1 MVEVGC
7 LAYLKKN
14 GRTPNNIRNFD
25 ISTELIL
32 AFVFVG
38 LTIIGVP
45 LFVSVGLTT
54 ALALLFIDIP
64 FTLLAQTGYGS
75 LTPFPLLTIPLFVL
89 AGRLMEVGGMA
100 HRMISI
106 ATNLVGAYRGSM
118 GLVTVFACMLF
129 AALSGSGPATTAA
142 IGSVTVPA
150 MKRENYDVPFA
161 AAITASAGAL
171 GSLIPPS
178 NLLIIYGLVSET
190 SIPRL
195 FLAGLIP
202 GIMVT
207 ILLMITTYII
217 ARRRHYGGDGKPF
230 SFRPFLQATWAGKW
244 SIAAPVL
251 ILGGIYGGVF
261 TPTEAAGVA
270 VFYALF
276 VGLFIY
282 RELTI
287 KKIIAALRF
296 TALLT
301 GILILLTP
309 TLAFGQLTAFYDVPT
324 SVQEG
329 IMSVTTNAVLV
340 LLLIG
345 AFYIFIG
352 TFMESLAQIVLFTAV
367 FLPLVTSLGVD
378 PVMFGIFTVITCEIG
393 FLTPPLGANLTVAA
407 RISGIS
413 IERIS
418 VAVLPFI
425 LAYIIGM
432 IILVFSPD
440 IATFLPNWLYG
451 EAK

>member
-1 MVEVGC
+1 MNS
-7 LAYLKKN
+7 LA
-14 GRTPNNIRNFD
+14 
-25 ISTELIL
+25 IL
-32 AFVFVG
+32 ALVFVL
-38 LTIIGVP
+38 LTVIGTP

-54 ALALLFIDIP
+54 ALALYLIDIP
-64 FTLLAQTGYGS
+64 YTLLAQTGYAS

-100 HRMISI
+100 SRMIAI

-150 MKRENYDVPFA
+150 MRREGYDVPFG
-161 AAITASAGAL
+161 AAIAASAGAL

-178 NLLIIYGLVSET
+178 NLMIIYGLVSET

-202 GIMVT
+202 GVLVT
-207 ILLMITTYII
+207 LLLMLTTYII
-217 ARRRHYGGDGKPF
+217 ARRRDYGGKGEPF
-230 SFRPFLQATWAGKW
+230 SWRPFLRASWEGKW
-244 SIAAPVL
+244 SIGAPVL
-251 ILGGIYGGVF
+251 ILGGIYGGAF

-270 VFYALF
+270 VFYSLF

-282 RELTI
+282 RELNL
-287 KKIIAALRF
+287 KKIIEALRF
-296 TALLT
+296 TSLLT

-324 SVQEG
+324 AVQQG
-329 IMSVTTNAVLV
+329 ITAITDNPILV

-345 AFYIFIG
+345 VFYIFIG
-352 TFMESLAQIVLFTAV
+352 TFMESLAQIILFTSV
-367 FLPLVTSLGVD
+367 FLPLVSSLGVD
-378 PVMFGIFTVITCEIG
+378 PVLFGVFTVVTCEIG

-413 IERIS
+413 LERIS

-425 LAYIIGM
+425 LAYIIGLV
-432 IILVFSPD
+432 ILILFPD
-440 IATFLPNWLYG
+440 ITLFLPNWVFGL
-451 EAK
+451 AK

>member
-1 MVEVGC
+1 MSP
-7 LAYLKKN
+7 LSIIA
-14 GRTPNNIRNFD
+14 I
-25 ISTELIL
+25 
-32 AFVFVG
+32 AFVV
-38 LTIIGVP
+38 LTLIGVP
-45 LFVSVGLTT
+45 LFVAVGITT
-54 ALALLFIDIP
+54 ALALFLIDIP
-64 FTLLAQTGYGS
+64 YTLLAQTGYTS

-100 HRMISI
+100 NRMIGI

-150 MKRENYDVPFA
+150 MKREGYDVPFA

-178 NLLIIYGLVSET
+178 NLMIIYGLVSET

-195 FLAGLIP
+195 FMAGLIP
-202 GIMVT
+202 GFLVT
-207 ILLMITTYII
+207 LLLMVTTYII
-217 ARRRHYGGDGKPF
+217 ARRRNYGGDGEKF
-230 SFRPFLQATWAGKW
+230 SWGPFLRAAWDGKW
-244 SIAAPVL
+244 SIGAPVL

-270 VFYALF
+270 VFYSLF
-276 VGLFIY
+276 VGLFVY

-287 KKIIAALRF
+287 KKVIEALRF

-301 GILILLTP
+301 GILILLSP

-324 SVQEG
+324 VVQEG
-329 IMSVTTNAVLV
+329 ITSITSNPILV

-352 TFMESLAQIVLFTAV
+352 TFMESLAQVVLFTSV
-367 FLPLVTSLGVD
+367 FLPLVVSLGVD
-378 PVMFGIFTVITCEIG
+378 PVLFGVFTVITCEIG

-413 IERIS
+413 MERIS

-425 LAYIIGM
+425 AAYIVGM
-432 IILVFSPD
+432 VILILIPD
-440 IATFLPNWLYG
+440 LTLFLPNWLYG
-451 EAK
+451 VAK

>member
-1 MVEVGC
+1 MNA
-7 LAYLKKN
+7 L
-14 GRTPNNIRNFD
+14 
-25 ISTELIL
+25 LIL
-32 AFVFVG
+32 TLVFIV
-38 LTIIGVP
+38 LTLIGVP
-45 LFVSVGLTT
+45 LFASVGLTT
-54 ALALLFIDIP
+54 MLALFLIDIP
-64 FTLLAQTGYGS
+64 YTLMAQTGYSS

-100 HRMISI
+100 NRMIGI
-106 ATNLVGAYRGSM
+106 ATKLVGAYRGSM

-142 IGSVTVPA
+142 IGSATVPA
-150 MKRENYDVPFA
+150 MKREGYDVPFA

-178 NLLIIYGLVSET
+178 NLMIIYGLVSET

-195 FLAGLIP
+195 FLAGIVP
-202 GIMVT
+202 GFIVT
-207 ILLMITTYII
+207 GLLMVTTYII
-217 ARRRHYGGDGKPF
+217 ARRRNYGGGGDPF
-230 SFRPFLQATWAGKW
+230 TWGPFLSAAWDGKW
-244 SIAAPVL
+244 SIGAPVL

-270 VFYALF
+270 VFYSLF

-282 RELTI
+282 RELTLR
-287 KKIIAALRF
+287 KIIEALRF

-301 GILILLTP
+301 GILILITP
-309 TLAFGQLTAFYDVPT
+309 TLAFGQLTAFYDIPT
-324 SVQEG
+324 AVQSG
-329 IMSVTTNAVLV
+329 ITSLTDNPILV

-345 AFYIFIG
+345 VFYIFIG

-367 FLPLVTSLGVD
+367 FLPLVTSLGID
-378 PVMFGIFTVITCEIG
+378 PVMFGVFTVITCEIG

-413 IERIS
+413 IEKIS

-432 IILVFSPD
+432 LILIVFPELT
-440 IATFLPNWLYG
+440 TFLPNWAYG
-451 EAK
+451 PAL

>member
-1 MVEVGC
+1 MTPLMT
-7 LAYLKKN
+7 LAV
-14 GRTPNNIRNFD
+14 
-25 ISTELIL
+25 
-32 AFVFVG
+32 VFVV
-38 LTIIGVP
+38 LTIMGVP

-54 ALALLFIDIP
+54 MLALFLIDIP
-64 FTLLAQTGYGS
+64 YTLMAQTGYGS
-75 LTPFPLLTIPLFVL
+75 LTPFPLLTIPMFVL

-100 HRMISI
+100 TRMIAI

-150 MKRENYDVPFA
+150 MRREGYDVPFA
-161 AAITASAGAL
+161 ASITASAGAL

-202 GIMVT
+202 GVVVT
-207 ILLMITTYII
+207 LLLMVTTYII
-217 ARRRHYGGDGKPF
+217 ARRRGYGGGGDPF
-230 SFRPFLQATWAGKW
+230 TWRPFLKAAWDGKW
-244 SIAAPVL
+244 SIGAPVI
-251 ILGGIYGGVF
+251 ILGGIYGGAF

-276 VGLFIY
+276 VGLFVY
-282 RELTI
+282 KELTI
-287 KKIIAALRF
+287 KKVIEALRF

-324 SVQEG
+324 AVQQG
-329 IMSVTTNAVLV
+329 ITSITENKILV

-345 AFYIFIG
+345 IFYIFIG

-367 FLPLVTSLGVD
+367 FLPLVSSLGVD

-393 FLTPPLGANLTVAA
+393 FLTPPLGANLTVAS

-425 LAYIIGM
+425 LAYIIGLLIL
-432 IILVFSPD
+432 IIFPELTV
-440 IATFLPNWLYG
+440 FLPDWAYG

>member
-1 MVEVGC
+1 MSP
-7 LAYLKKN
+7 L
-14 GRTPNNIRNFD
+14 
-25 ISTELIL
+25 LIL
-32 AFVFVG
+32 AIAFVV
-38 LTIIGVP
+38 LTIIGTP
-45 LFVSVGLTT
+45 LFVAVGLTT
-54 ALALLFIDIP
+54 VLAIFLIDLP
-64 FTLLAQTGYGS
+64 YTLMAQTGYSS

-100 HRMISI
+100 TRMIAI

-150 MKRENYDVPFA
+150 MRREGYDVPFA

-178 NLLIIYGLVSET
+178 NLMIIYGLVSET

-202 GIMVT
+202 GFMVT
-207 ILLMITTYII
+207 VLLMITTYVI
-217 ARRRHYGGDGKPF
+217 ARRRGYGGGGDPF
-230 SFRPFLQATWAGKW
+230 TWGPFLRAAWDGKW
-244 SIAAPVL
+244 SIGAPVL
-251 ILGGIYGGVF
+251 ILGGIYGGAF

-276 VGLFIY
+276 VGVFVY
-282 RELTI
+282 RELTL
-287 KKIIAALRF
+287 KKIIEALRF

-309 TLAFGQLTAFYDVPT
+309 TLAFGQLTAFYDVPAA
-324 SVQEG
+324 VQEG
-329 IMSVTTNAVLV
+329 ITSITSNPILV

-345 AFYIFIG
+345 VFYIFIG

-367 FLPLVTSLGVD
+367 FLPLVTSLGID
-378 PVMFGIFTVITCEIG
+378 PVLFGVFTVITCEIG

-407 RISGIS
+407 RISSVS

-432 IILVFSPD
+432 VILILVPD
-440 IATFLPNWLYG
+440 LTLFLPNWVYG
-451 EAK
+451 VAK

>member
-1 MVEVGC
+1 MSP
-7 LAYLKKN
+7 LM
-14 GRTPNNIRNFD
+14 
-25 ISTELIL
+25 IL
-32 AFVFVG
+32 AIAFVV
-38 LTIIGVP
+38 LTLIGIP

-54 ALALLFIDIP
+54 VLALFMIDIP
-64 FTLLAQTGYGS
+64 YTLMAQTGYSS

-100 HRMISI
+100 TRMISI

-150 MKRENYDVPFA
+150 MRRDGYDVPFA
-161 AAITASAGAL
+161 ASITASAGAL

-178 NLLIIYGLVSET
+178 NLMIIYGLVSET

-195 FLAGLIP
+195 FLAGVIP
-202 GIMVT
+202 GVLVT
-207 ILLMITTYII
+207 FLLMITTYII
-217 ARRRHYGGDGKPF
+217 ARRRNYGGTGDPF
-230 SFRPFLQATWAGKW
+230 SWGPFLRAAWDGKW
-244 SIAAPVL
+244 SIGAPVL

-270 VFYALF
+270 VFYSLF

-282 RELTI
+282 RELTV
-287 KKIIAALRF
+287 KKLIDALRF
-296 TALLT
+296 TSLLT

-324 SVQEG
+324 AVQQG
-329 IMSVTTNAVLV
+329 ITSITDNRILV
-340 LLLIG
+340 LLMIG
-345 AFYIFIG
+345 VFYIFIG

-378 PVMFGIFTVITCEIG
+378 PVMFGILTVITCEIG

-432 IILVFSPD
+432 VILILFPD
-440 IATFLPNWLYG
+440 LTLFLPNWAYG
-451 EAK
+451 PSK

>member
-1 MVEVGC
+1 MSPLLT
-7 LAYLKKN
+7 LA
-14 GRTPNNIRNFD
+14 I
-25 ISTELIL
+25 
-32 AFVFVG
+32 AFVA
-38 LTIIGVP
+38 LTLIGVP

-54 ALALLFIDIP
+54 ALALYLIEIP
-64 FTLLAQTGYGS
+64 YTLLAQTGYGS

-100 HRMISI
+100 NRMIAI

-150 MKRENYDVPFA
+150 MRRDGYDIPFA
-161 AAITASAGAL
+161 GAITASAGAL

-178 NLLIIYGLVSET
+178 NLMIIYGLVSET

-195 FLAGLIP
+195 FMAGLLP
-202 GIMVT
+202 GILVT
-207 ILLMITTYII
+207 LLLMITTYII
-217 ARRRHYGGDGKPF
+217 ARRRNYGGGGKPF
-230 SFRPFLQATWAGKW
+230 SWGPFIKAAWDGKW
-244 SIAAPVL
+244 SIGAPVL
-251 ILGGIYGGVF
+251 ILGGIYGGIF

-270 VFYALF
+270 VFYSLF

-282 RELTI
+282 RELTLV
-287 KKIIAALRF
+287 KIYEALRF

-309 TLAFGQLTAFYDVPT
+309 TLAFGQLTAFYDVPAAVQQGIT
-324 SVQEG
+324 S
-329 IMSVTTNAVLV
+329 ITDNPILV

-345 AFYIFIG
+345 VFYIFIG

-367 FLPLVTSLGVD
+367 FLPLVSSLGVD
-378 PVMFGIFTVITCEIG
+378 PVFFGIFTVITCEIG

-425 LAYIIGM
+425 AAYIVGLL
-432 IILVFSPD
+432 ILILFPD
-440 IATFLPNWLYG
+440 IALMLPNWLYG

>member
-1 MVEVGC
+1 MSEI
-7 LAYLKKN
+7 A
-14 GRTPNNIRNFD
+14 
-25 ISTELIL
+25 IL
-32 AFVFVG
+32 AIVFVL
-38 LTIIGVP
+38 LTVMSVP
-45 LFVSVGLTT
+45 LFVAVGLTT
-54 ALALLFIDIP
+54 ALALFMIDIP
-64 FTLLAQTGYGS
+64 YTLLAQTGYSS

-100 HRMISI
+100 SRMIAV

-150 MKRENYDVPFA
+150 MKRDGYDVPFA

-178 NLLIIYGLVSET
+178 NLMIIYGLVSET

-202 GIMVT
+202 GLMVT
-207 ILLMITTYII
+207 VLLMITTYII
-217 ARRRHYGGDGKPF
+217 ARHRGYGGGGEPF
-230 SFRPFLQATWAGKW
+230 TWRPFLRAAWDGKW
-244 SIAAPVL
+244 SLGAPIL
-251 ILGGIYGGVF
+251 ILGGIYGGAF

-276 VGLFIY
+276 VGLFVY
-282 RELTI
+282 RELTVR
-287 KKIIAALRF
+287 KVVEALRF

-309 TLAFGQLTAFYDVPT
+309 TLAFGQLTAFYDVPAA
-324 SVQEG
+324 VQSG
-329 IMSVTTNAVLV
+329 ITKITENPILV
-340 LLLIG
+340 MMLIG
-345 AFYIFIG
+345 VFYIFIG

-367 FLPLVTSLGVD
+367 FLPLVTSLGID
-378 PVMFGIFTVITCEIG
+378 PVLFGVFTVITCEIG

-425 LAYIIGM
+425 VAYIIGM
-432 IILVFSPD
+432 VVLVIVPELTLFVPD
-440 IATFLPNWLYG
+440 WLYG

>member
-1 MVEVGC
+1 MSP
-7 LAYLKKN
+7 LA
-14 GRTPNNIRNFD
+14 
-25 ISTELIL
+25 IL
-32 AFVFVG
+32 SIAFVV
-38 LTIIGVP
+38 LTVVGVP
-45 LFVSVGLTT
+45 LFASVGLTT
-54 ALALLFIDIP
+54 ALALYMIDIP
-64 FTLLAQTGYGS
+64 YTLLAQTGYTS
-75 LTPFPLLTIPLFVL
+75 LTPFPLLTIPMFVL

-100 HRMISI
+100 TRMIAI

-150 MKRENYDVPFA
+150 MKREGYDVPFA

-178 NLLIIYGLVSET
+178 NLMIIYGLVSET

-195 FLAGLIP
+195 FLAGLLP
-202 GIMVT
+202 GLLVT
-207 ILLMITTYII
+207 ALLMITTYII
-217 ARRRHYGGDGKPF
+217 ARRRNYGGHGHPF
-230 SFRPFLQATWAGKW
+230 SWAPFLQAAWDGKW
-244 SIAAPVL
+244 SIGAPVL
-251 ILGGIYGGVF
+251 ILGGIYGGIF

-270 VFYALF
+270 VFYSLF

-282 RELTI
+282 RELTLGKVI
-287 KKIIAALRF
+287 EALRF

-309 TLAFGQLTAFYDVPT
+309 TLAFGQLTAFYDVPAAVQAGIT
-324 SVQEG
+324 S
-329 IMSVTTNAVLV
+329 ITDSPILV
-340 LLLIG
+340 LLLTG
-345 AFYIFIG
+345 VFYIFVG

-378 PVMFGIFTVITCEIG
+378 PVLFGVFTVITCEIG

-413 IERIS
+413 LERVS

-425 LAYIIGM
+425 LAYVFAM
-432 IILVFSPD
+432 VILILFPD
-440 IATFLPNWLYG
+440 LTLVLPNLFYG

>member
-1 MVEVGC
+1 MSP
-7 LAYLKKN
+7 LA
-14 GRTPNNIRNFD
+14 
-25 ISTELIL
+25 IL
-32 AFVFVG
+32 AIVFVA
-38 LTIIGVP
+38 LTLIGVP

-54 ALALLFIDIP
+54 ALALFLIDIP
-64 FTLLAQTGYGS
+64 YTLLAQTGYGS
-75 LTPFPLLTIPLFVL
+75 LTPFPLLTIPMFVL

-100 HRMISI
+100 TRMISI
-106 ATNLVGAYRGSM
+106 ATALVGAYRGSM

-150 MKRENYDVPFA
+150 MKRDGYDVPFA
-161 AAITASAGAL
+161 ASITASAGAL

-178 NLLIIYGLVSET
+178 NLMIIYGLVSET

-195 FLAGLIP
+195 FLAGLLP
-202 GIMVT
+202 GFLVT
-207 ILLMITTYII
+207 GLLMITTYII
-217 ARRRHYGGDGKPF
+217 ARRRNYGGDGAAF
-230 SFRPFLQATWAGKW
+230 SWSPFLKALWEGKW
-244 SIAAPVL
+244 SIGAPAL
-251 ILGGIYGGVF
+251 ILGGIYGGAF
-261 TPTEAAGVA
+261 TPTEAAGIA
-270 VFYALF
+270 VFYSLF
-276 VGLFIY
+276 VGFFIY
-282 RELTI
+282 RELTLQ
-287 KKIIAALRF
+287 KIIAALRF

-301 GILILLTP
+301 GILIILTP
-309 TLAFGQLTAFYDVPT
+309 TLAFGQLTAFYDVPSAVQTGIT
-324 SVQEG
+324 SL
-329 IMSVTTNAVLV
+329 TDNRVLV

-345 AFYIFIG
+345 VFYIFIG

-432 IILVFSPD
+432 VFLVVFPD
-440 IATFLPNWLYG
+440 ITLFLPDFFYG

>member
-1 MVEVGC
+1 MNE
-7 LAYLKKN
+7 L
-14 GRTPNNIRNFD
+14 
-25 ISTELIL
+25 LIL
-32 AFVFVG
+32 ALVFVL
-38 LTIIGVP
+38 LTVIGTP
-45 LFVSVGLTT
+45 LFAAVGLTT
-54 ALALLFIDIP
+54 ALAIFLIDLP
-64 FTLLAQTGYGS
+64 YTLLAQTGYSS

-100 HRMISI
+100 SRMISI

-150 MKRENYDVPFA
+150 MRREGYDVPFA
-161 AAITASAGAL
+161 AGITASAGAL

-178 NLLIIYGLVSET
+178 NLMIIYGLVSET

-202 GIMVT
+202 GLMVT
-207 ILLMITTYII
+207 LLLMITTYII
-217 ARRRHYGGDGKPF
+217 ARRRNYGGGGERF
-230 SFRPFLQATWAGKW
+230 SWQPFLRALWDGKW
-244 SIAAPVL
+244 SIGAPVL
-251 ILGGIYGGVF
+251 ILGGIYGGAF

-270 VFYALF
+270 VFYSLI

-282 RELTI
+282 RELTLR
-287 KKIIAALRF
+287 KIVEALRF

-309 TLAFGQLTAFYDVPT
+309 TLAFGQLTAFYDVPAAVQQGIT
-324 SVQEG
+324 SITE
-329 IMSVTTNAVLV
+329 NPVLV

-345 AFYIFIG
+345 IFYIFIG

-378 PVMFGIFTVITCEIG
+378 PVLFGIFTVITCEIG

-425 LAYIIGM
+425 GAYMVGMLLLILFPDLALFM
-432 IILVFSPD
+432 PD
-440 IATFLPNWLYG
+440 YFYG
-451 EAK
+451 VAK

>member
-1 MVEVGC
+1 MSEI
-7 LAYLKKN
+7 A
-14 GRTPNNIRNFD
+14 
-25 ISTELIL
+25 IL
-32 AFVFVG
+32 AIVFVL
-38 LTIIGVP
+38 LTVMSVP
-45 LFVSVGLTT
+45 LFVAVGLTT
-54 ALALLFIDIP
+54 ALALFMIDIP
-64 FTLLAQTGYGS
+64 YTLLAQTGYSS

-100 HRMISI
+100 SRMIAV

-150 MKRENYDVPFA
+150 MKRDGYDVPFA

-178 NLLIIYGLVSET
+178 NLMIIYGLVSET

-202 GIMVT
+202 GLMVT
-207 ILLMITTYII
+207 VLLMITTYII
-217 ARRRHYGGDGKPF
+217 ARHRGYGGGGEPF
-230 SFRPFLQATWAGKW
+230 TWRPFLRAAWDGKW
-244 SIAAPVL
+244 SLGAPIL
-251 ILGGIYGGVF
+251 ILGGIYGGAF

-276 VGLFIY
+276 VGLFVY
-282 RELTI
+282 RELTVR
-287 KKIIAALRF
+287 KVVEALRF

-309 TLAFGQLTAFYDVPT
+309 TLAFGQLTAFYDVPAA
-324 SVQEG
+324 VQSG
-329 IMSVTTNAVLV
+329 ITKITENPILV
-340 LLLIG
+340 MMLIG
-345 AFYIFIG
+345 VFYIFIG

-367 FLPLVTSLGVD
+367 FLPLVTSLGID
-378 PVMFGIFTVITCEIG
+378 PVLFGVFTVITCEIG

-425 LAYIIGM
+425 VAYIIGM
-432 IILVFSPD
+432 MVLIIVPELTLFVPD
-440 IATFLPNWLYG
+440 WLYG

>member
-1 MVEVGC
+1 MSP
-7 LAYLKKN
+7 L
-14 GRTPNNIRNFD
+14 
-25 ISTELIL
+25 LIL
-32 AFVFVG
+32 ALAFVV
-38 LTIIGVP
+38 LTLIGTP

-54 ALALLFIDIP
+54 VLALYLIDIP
-64 FTLLAQTGYGS
+64 QTLLAQTGYTS

-100 HRMISI
+100 GRMIAI
-106 ATNLVGAYRGSM
+106 ATSLVGAYRGSM

-150 MKRENYDVPFA
+150 MRRDGYDVPFA
-161 AAITASAGAL
+161 AAITAAAGAL

-178 NLLIIYGLVSET
+178 NLMIIYGLVSET

-195 FLAGLIP
+195 FLAGLLP
-202 GIMVT
+202 G
-207 ILLMITTYII
+207 LMITLFLMIVTYII
-217 ARRRHYGGDGKPF
+217 ARRRGYGGGGAAF
-230 SFRPFLQATWAGKW
+230 TWGPFLKAAWDGKW
-244 SIAAPVL
+244 SVGTPVL

-261 TPTEAAGVA
+261 TPTEAAGIA

-276 VGLFIY
+276 VGVFIY
-282 RELTI
+282 RELTVA
-287 KKIIAALRF
+287 KIIAALRF

-309 TLAFGQLTAFYDVPT
+309 TLAFGQLTAFYDVP
-324 SVQEG
+324 SAVQSA
-329 IMSVTTNAVLV
+329 IMSLTRDPVFVM
-340 LLLIG
+340 LLIG
-345 AFYIFIG
+345 VFYIFIG

-367 FLPLVTSLGVD
+367 FLPLTTAIGID
-378 PVMFGIFTVITCEIG
+378 PVLFGVFTVITCEIG

-407 RISGIS
+407 RISRIS

-418 VAVLPFI
+418 VAILPFV

-432 IILVFSPD
+432 VVLILIPD
-440 IATFLPNWLYG
+440 LTLFLPNWAYG
-451 EAK
+451 PPK

>member
-1 MVEVGC
+1 MSP
-7 LAYLKKN
+7 LSIIA
-14 GRTPNNIRNFD
+14 I
-25 ISTELIL
+25 
-32 AFVFVG
+32 AFVV
-38 LTIIGVP
+38 LTLIGVP
-45 LFVSVGLTT
+45 LFVAVGITT
-54 ALALLFIDIP
+54 ALALFLIDIP
-64 FTLLAQTGYGS
+64 YTLLAQTGYTS

-100 HRMISI
+100 NRMIGI

-150 MKRENYDVPFA
+150 MKREGYDVPFA

-178 NLLIIYGLVSET
+178 NLMIIYGLVSET

-195 FLAGLIP
+195 FMAGLIP
-202 GIMVT
+202 GFLVTLLLMVT
-207 ILLMITTYII
+207 TYMI
-217 ARRRHYGGDGKPF
+217 ARRRNYGGDGEKF
-230 SFRPFLQATWAGKW
+230 SWGPFLRAAWDGKW
-244 SIAAPVL
+244 SIGAPVL

-270 VFYALF
+270 VFYSLF
-276 VGLFIY
+276 VGLFVY
-282 RELTI
+282 RELTV
-287 KKIIAALRF
+287 KKVIEALRF

-301 GILILLTP
+301 GILILLSP

-324 SVQEG
+324 VVQEG
-329 IMSVTTNAVLV
+329 ITSITSNPILV

-352 TFMESLAQIVLFTAV
+352 TFMESLAQVVLFTSV
-367 FLPLVTSLGVD
+367 FLPLVVSLGVD
-378 PVMFGIFTVITCEIG
+378 PVLFGVFTVITCEIG
-393 FLTPPLGANLTVAA
+393 FLTPPLGANLTVAT

-413 IERIS
+413 MERIS

-425 LAYIIGM
+425 AAYIVGM
-432 IILVFSPD
+432 VILILIPD
-440 IATFLPNWLYG
+440 LTLFLPNWLYG
-451 EAK
+451 VAK

>member
-1 MVEVGC
+1 MTPLMT
-7 LAYLKKN
+7 LAV
-14 GRTPNNIRNFD
+14 
-25 ISTELIL
+25 
-32 AFVFVG
+32 VFVV
-38 LTIIGVP
+38 LTIMGVP

-54 ALALLFIDIP
+54 MLALFLIDIP
-64 FTLLAQTGYGS
+64 YTLMAQTGYGS
-75 LTPFPLLTIPLFVL
+75 LTPFPLLTIPMFVL

-100 HRMISI
+100 TRMIAI

-150 MKRENYDVPFA
+150 MRREGYDVPFA
-161 AAITASAGAL
+161 ASITASAGAL

-202 GIMVT
+202 GVVVT
-207 ILLMITTYII
+207 LLLMITTYII
-217 ARRRHYGGDGKPF
+217 ARRRGYGGGGDPF
-230 SFRPFLQATWAGKW
+230 TWRPFLKAAWDGKW
-244 SIAAPVL
+244 SIGAPVI
-251 ILGGIYGGVF
+251 ILGGIYGGAF

-276 VGLFIY
+276 VGLFVY
-282 RELTI
+282 KELTI
-287 KKIIAALRF
+287 KKVIEALRF

-309 TLAFGQLTAFYDVPT
+309 TLAFGQLTAFYDVPMAVQQGIT
-324 SVQEG
+324 SITENK
-329 IMSVTTNAVLV
+329 ILV

-345 AFYIFIG
+345 IFYIFIG

-367 FLPLVTSLGVD
+367 FLPLVSSLGVD

-393 FLTPPLGANLTVAA
+393 FLTPPLGANLTVAS

-425 LAYIIGM
+425 LAYIIGLL
-432 IILVFSPD
+432 ILVIFPEL
-440 IATFLPNWLYG
+440 TVFLPNWAYG

>member
-1 MVEVGC
+1 MSPLV
-7 LAYLKKN
+7 
-14 GRTPNNIRNFD
+14 
-25 ISTELIL
+25 IL
-32 AFVFVG
+32 AIAFVV
-38 LTIIGVP
+38 LTVMGVP
-45 LFVSVGLTT
+45 LFVAVGLTT
-54 ALALLFIDIP
+54 AIALFIIDIP
-64 FTLLAQTGYGS
+64 YTLLAQTGYGS

-100 HRMISI
+100 SRMIAI

-150 MKRENYDVPFA
+150 MRREGYDVPFA

-195 FLAGLIP
+195 FLAGILP
-202 GIMVT
+202 GLMVT
-207 ILLMITTYII
+207 ILLMITTYIV
-217 ARRRHYGGDGKPF
+217 ARRRGYGGDGQRF
-230 SFRPFLQATWAGKW
+230 SWRPFGRAAWDGKW
-244 SIAAPVL
+244 SIGAPFL
-251 ILGGIYGGVF
+251 ILGGIYGGIF

-287 KKIIAALRF
+287 KKIIEALRF

-309 TLAFGQLTAFYDVPT
+309 TLAFGQLTAFYDVPSAVQNGIT
-324 SVQEG
+324 SITE
-329 IMSVTTNAVLV
+329 NKYLV

-345 AFYIFIG
+345 VFYIFIG

-367 FLPLVTSLGVD
+367 FLPLALSLGID

-425 LAYIIGM
+425 LAYIIGLL
-432 IILVFSPD
+432 ILILFPQISVF
-440 IATFLPNWLYG
+440 IPNWKYG
-451 EAK
+451 PAL

>member
-1 MVEVGC
+1 MSA
-7 LAYLKKN
+7 L
-14 GRTPNNIRNFD
+14 
-25 ISTELIL
+25 LIL
-32 AFVFVG
+32 TIVFVV
-38 LTIIGVP
+38 LTLIGVP
-45 LFVSVGLTT
+45 LFASVGLTT
-54 ALALLFIDIP
+54 ILALFLIDIP
-64 FTLLAQTGYGS
+64 YTLMAQTGYSS

-89 AGRLMEVGGMA
+89 SGRLMETGGMA
-100 HRMISI
+100 TRMIGI
-106 ATNLVGAYRGSM
+106 ATKLVGAYRGSM

-150 MKRENYDVPFA
+150 MKRDGYDVPFA

-178 NLLIIYGLVSET
+178 NLMIIYGLVSET

-195 FLAGLIP
+195 FMAGIVP
-202 GIMVT
+202 GVIVT
-207 ILLMITTYII
+207 MLLMVTTYII
-217 ARRRHYGGDGKPF
+217 ARRRNYGGNGDPF
-230 SFRPFLQATWAGKW
+230 TWGPFLTALWDGKW
-244 SIAAPVL
+244 SIGTPVL

-270 VFYALF
+270 VFYSLF
-276 VGLFIY
+276 VGVFIY
-282 RELTI
+282 RELTLT
-287 KKIIAALRF
+287 KIIEALRF

-301 GILILLTP
+301 GILILITP
-309 TLAFGQLTAFYDVPT
+309 TLAFGQLTAFYDIPSAVQAGIT
-324 SVQEG
+324 SLTDNR
-329 IMSVTTNAVLV
+329 ILV

-345 AFYIFIG
+345 VFYIFIG

-378 PVMFGIFTVITCEIG
+378 PVMFGVLTVITCEIG

-413 IERIS
+413 MERIS

-432 IILVFSPD
+432 LVL
-440 IATFLPNWLYG
+440 IAFPELTTFLPNWAYG
-451 EAK
+451 PTR

>member
-1 MVEVGC
+1 MSP
-7 LAYLKKN
+7 LA
-14 GRTPNNIRNFD
+14 
-25 ISTELIL
+25 IL
-32 AFVFVG
+32 AICFVV
-38 LTIIGVP
+38 LTIIGIP
-45 LFVSVGLTT
+45 LFVAVGITT
-54 ALALLFIDIP
+54 ALAIYIIDIP
-64 FTLLAQTGYGS
+64 YTLLAQTGYGS

-100 HRMISI
+100 NRMIAI

-150 MKRENYDVPFA
+150 MKREGYDVPFA

-195 FLAGLIP
+195 FLAGLLP
-202 GIMVT
+202 GFMVT
-207 ILLMITTYII
+207 VLLMITTYII
-217 ARRRHYGGDGKPF
+217 ARRRGYGGDGDPF
-230 SFRPFLQATWAGKW
+230 SWGPFLRAAWDGKW
-244 SIAAPVL
+244 SIGAPVL
-251 ILGGIYGGVF
+251 ILGGIYGGAF

-270 VFYALF
+270 VFYSLF

-282 RELTI
+282 RELTV
-287 KKIIAALRF
+287 KKVIDALRF

-309 TLAFGQLTAFYDVPT
+309 TLAFGQLTAFYDVPAA
-324 SVQEG
+324 VQEG
-329 IMSVTTNAVLV
+329 ITAITTNKYLV

-345 AFYIFIG
+345 VFYIFIG

-367 FLPLVTSLGVD
+367 FLPLALSLGVD

-425 LAYIIGM
+425 GAYIIGM
-432 IILVFSPD
+432 LILIAFPD
-440 IATFLPNWLYG
+440 IAVVLPNWLYG
-451 EAK
+451 PAF

>member
-1 MVEVGC
+1 MSP
-7 LAYLKKN
+7 LA
-14 GRTPNNIRNFD
+14 
-25 ISTELIL
+25 IL
-32 AFVFVG
+32 AIAFVV
-38 LTIIGVP
+38 LTIMGVP
-45 LFVSVGLTT
+45 LFVAVGLTT
-54 ALALLFIDIP
+54 AIALFIIDIP
-64 FTLLAQTGYGS
+64 YTLLAQTGYGS

-100 HRMISI
+100 NRMIAI

-150 MKRENYDVPFA
+150 MKREGYDVPFA

-195 FLAGLIP
+195 FLAGLLP
-202 GIMVT
+202 GLMVT

-217 ARRRHYGGDGKPF
+217 ARRRGYGGTGQSFSWAPF
-230 SFRPFLQATWAGKW
+230 GRAVWDGKW
-244 SIAAPVL
+244 SIGAPFL

-276 VGLFIY
+276 VGAFVY
-282 RELTI
+282 RELTLPKLI
-287 KKIIAALRF
+287 DALRF

-309 TLAFGQLTAFYDVPT
+309 TLAFGQLTAFYDVP
-324 SVQEG
+324 SAVQNG
-329 IMSVTTNAVLV
+329 ITAITDNKYLV

-345 AFYIFIG
+345 VFYIFIG

-367 FLPLVTSLGVD
+367 FLPLALSLGID

-425 LAYIIGM
+425 LAYIIGLL
-432 IILVFSPD
+432 ILIFFPQISVF
-440 IATFLPNWLYG
+440 IPNWKYG
-451 EAK
+451 PAL

>member
-1 MVEVGC
+1 MSP
-7 LAYLKKN
+7 L
-14 GRTPNNIRNFD
+14 
-25 ISTELIL
+25 LIL
-32 AFVFVG
+32 AVAFVV
-38 LTIIGVP
+38 LTIMGIP
-45 LFVSVGLTT
+45 LFVSVGMTT
-54 ALALLFIDIP
+54 LLALYLIDIP
-64 FTLLAQTGYGS
+64 YTLMAQTGYSS

-100 HRMISI
+100 TRMISI

-150 MKRENYDVPFA
+150 MKREGYDVPFA

-178 NLLIIYGLVSET
+178 NLMIIYGLVSET

-202 GIMVT
+202 GLLIT

-217 ARRRHYGGDGKPF
+217 ARRRNYGGDGDPF
-230 SFRPFLQATWAGKW
+230 SWGPFLKAAWDGKW
-244 SIAAPVL
+244 SIGAPVL
-251 ILGGIYGGVF
+251 ILGGIYGGAF

-270 VFYALF
+270 VFYSLF

-282 RELTI
+282 RELTF
-287 KKIIAALRF
+287 KKLIEALRF

-301 GILILLTP
+301 GILILITP
-309 TLAFGQLTAFYDVPT
+309 TLAFGQLTAFYDVP
-324 SVQEG
+324 SAVQEG
-329 IMSVTTNAVLV
+329 ITSITTNTFLV
-340 LLLIG
+340 LMLIG
-345 AFYIFIG
+345 IFYIFIG

-378 PVMFGIFTVITCEIG
+378 PVLFGVFTVITCEIG

-425 LAYIIGM
+425 VAYIVGL
-432 IILVFSPD
+432 IILTLFPD
-440 IATFLPNWLYG
+440 LTLLLPNWAYG
-451 EAK
+451 VAK

>member
-1 MVEVGC
+1 MSP
-7 LAYLKKN
+7 L
-14 GRTPNNIRNFD
+14 
-25 ISTELIL
+25 LIL
-32 AFVFVG
+32 SLVFIV
-38 LTIIGVP
+38 LTLIGVP
-45 LFVSVGLTT
+45 LFASVGLTT
-54 ALALLFIDIP
+54 ALALYLIDIP
-64 FTLLAQTGYGS
+64 YTLMAQTGYSS

-89 AGRLMEVGGMA
+89 SGRLMEVGGMA
-100 HRMISI
+100 SRMIGI
-106 ATNLVGAYRGSM
+106 ATKLVGAYRGSM

-142 IGSVTVPA
+142 IGSATVPA
-150 MKRENYDVPFA
+150 MKREGYDVPFA

-178 NLLIIYGLVSET
+178 NLMIIYGLVSET

-195 FLAGLIP
+195 FLAGIIP
-202 GIMVT
+202 GFIVT
-207 ILLMITTYII
+207 MLLMVTTYII
-217 ARRRHYGGDGKPF
+217 ARKRNYGGDGDPF
-230 SFRPFLQATWAGKW
+230 TWGPFLNAAWEGKW
-244 SIAAPVL
+244 SIGAPVL

-270 VFYALF
+270 VFYSLF
-276 VGLFIY
+276 IGLFIY
-282 RELTI
+282 RELTL
-287 KKIIAALRF
+287 KKIIEALRF

-301 GILILLTP
+301 GILILITP
-309 TLAFGQLTAFYDVPT
+309 TLAFGQLTAFYDVPSAVQSGIT
-324 SVQEG
+324 SL
-329 IMSVTTNAVLV
+329 TDNPVLV

-345 AFYIFIG
+345 VFYIFIG

-378 PVMFGIFTVITCEIG
+378 PVMFGVFTVITCEIG

-413 IERIS
+413 MERIS

-432 IILVFSPD
+432 LVLILFPGLT
-440 IATFLPNWLYG
+440 TFLPNWAYG
-451 EAK
+451 PTL